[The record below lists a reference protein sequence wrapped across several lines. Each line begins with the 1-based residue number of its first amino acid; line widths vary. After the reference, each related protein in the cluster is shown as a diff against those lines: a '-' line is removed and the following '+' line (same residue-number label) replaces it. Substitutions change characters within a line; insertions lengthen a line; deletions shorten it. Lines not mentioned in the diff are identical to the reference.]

1 MVGDAVGGN
10 SSWLKQVPDIL
21 KREREREREHE
32 GHVSEGKLLP
42 MLEL

>member
-1 MVGDAVGGN
+1 MVGDAVGGD

-21 KREREREREHE
+21 EERERESMKFTLVK
-32 GHVSEGKLLP
+32 GMLLP